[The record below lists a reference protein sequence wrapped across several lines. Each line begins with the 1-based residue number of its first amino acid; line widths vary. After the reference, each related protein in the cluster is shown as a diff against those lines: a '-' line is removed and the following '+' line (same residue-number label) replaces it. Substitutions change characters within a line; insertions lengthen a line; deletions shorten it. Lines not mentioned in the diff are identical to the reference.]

1 MEEKQTKIEGQQ
13 ILVEDLEMELN
24 KQIKVLE
31 SCYEGNDLSFI
42 TNKISNEF
50 KYTKMIDNN
59 NINYYITIEEV
70 VKSYKEQIDSNYA
83 WIIKNASG
91 TLIKLVTEEEE
102 NTDEE

>member
-1 MEEKQTKIEGQQ
+1 MISIRGINYERMEEIQTNIEGQQ

-70 VKSYKEQIDSNYA
+70 VKSYKEQDDTVKANLDSANS
-83 WIIKNASG
+83 NQF
-91 TLIKLVTEEEE
+91 
-102 NTDEE
+102 